1 MVLKTLLLLISVSS
15 FLTIGII
22 AGKRE
27 FKGSHF
33 ITLFALLLI
42 FFIAIMVLFIKK
54 EKYQGI
60 LEQRLVRKII
70 LILLPMGFIFILAMG
85 FLMHFNEDDHIVWGT
100 IDSVSYYIQAKIFST
115 GHISVPSHE
124 LKEFFSTG
132 YCINDG
138 RYYSIYFPGWP
149 LLLSVGITMG
159 LPWIINPIFGIL
171 TIILIYFIGM
181 EIYDRETGLFA
192 AVLLLCS
199 RYFYVL
205 TPTYFS
211 EPSALFF
218 SSLFVYCIIR
228 TLKEPKV
235 ISSLL
240 AGLVLGILFLI
251 RPYTAFAVSLPIM
264 GYFLLSS
271 VKRKAKAVSS
281 IVAVILSFL
290 PMFFVFFLYNYLQTG
305 SVFLTPFQYYNPSN
319 TLGFGLRSFDIIINP
334 YPYTVFNAIRNVVVN
349 LAILNLESV
358 PFLFLFFILVFINK
372 PNQWDMLLFAT
383 LASIIFFQMFYF
395 YREVRYYYP
404 VFFALVILAARGIN
418 LSDVIFRKYFPHTRV
433 KNLHHFIL
441 LFIVLANLFSIISPQ
456 KVFYDYRS
464 AKKMRDPFDV
474 VQEREIHN
482 AVVFLK
488 TVPIKDNYT
497 ALYVQNPLNFIGD
510 VLFVK
515 DLKERNSEL
524 IKYYPD
530 REFYVYEFD
539 RFKKSGKLTR
549 LK

>member
-1 MVLKTLLLLISVSS
+1 
-15 FLTIGII
+15 LTIGII

-27 FKGSHF
+27 FKGGYF
-33 ITLFALLLI
+33 ITLFVFLLI
-42 FFIAIMVLFIKK
+42 FFIAIMILFIKK
-54 EKYQGI
+54 EKYQDI
-60 LEQRLVRKII
+60 LDQRFVRKII
-70 LILLPMGFIFILAMG
+70 LILLPMGFIIILTIG
-85 FLMHFNEDDHIVWGT
+85 FLMQYNEDDHIVWGT

-115 GHISVPSHE
+115 GHINIPSHA
-124 LKEFFSTG
+124 LKDFFSTG
-132 YCINDG
+132 FCINDG
-138 RYYSIYFPGWP
+138 KYYSKYSPGWP
-149 LLLSVGITMG
+149 SLLSIGIIIG
-159 LPWIINPIFGIL
+159 LPWIINTILGIA
-171 TIILIYFIGM
+171 TIILVYLIGT
-181 EIYDRETGLFA
+181 ELYDGITGLFA
-192 AVLLLCS
+192 AVLLLSS

-251 RPYTAFAVSLPIM
+251 RPYSAVAISLPTM
-264 GYFLLSS
+264 GYLFLSS
-271 VKRKAKAVSS
+271 LREKGKHISS
-281 IVAVILSFL
+281 FMVIFFSFL
-290 PMFFVFFLYNYLQTG
+290 PILSLFFLYNYLQTG
-305 SVFLTPFQYYNPSN
+305 SVFITPFQYYNPSD
-319 TLGFGLRSFDIIINP
+319 TLGFGLRSFDTIVDP

-349 LAILNLESV
+349 LGILNLESV

-456 KVFYDYRS
+456 KVLNDYRS
-464 AKKMRDPFDV
+464 AQKMRDPFDMV
-474 VQEREIHN
+474 KERNIHN
-482 AVVFLK
+482 SVIFLR

>member
-27 FKGSHF
+27 FKGGYF
-33 ITLFALLLI
+33 ITLFVFLLI
-42 FFIAIMVLFIKK
+42 FFIAIMILFIKK
-54 EKYQGI
+54 EKYQDI
-60 LEQRLVRKII
+60 LDQRFVRKII
-70 LILLPMGFIFILAMG
+70 LILLPMGFIIILTIG
-85 FLMHFNEDDHIVWGT
+85 FLMQYNEDDHIVWGT

-115 GHISVPSHE
+115 GHINIPSHA
-124 LKEFFSTG
+124 LKDFFSTG
-132 YCINDG
+132 FCINDG
-138 RYYSIYFPGWP
+138 KYYSKYSPGWP
-149 LLLSVGITMG
+149 SLLSIGIIIG
-159 LPWIINPIFGIL
+159 LPWIINTILGIA
-171 TIILIYFIGM
+171 TIILVYLIGT
-181 EIYDRETGLFA
+181 ELYDGITGLFA
-192 AVLLLCS
+192 AVLLLSS

-251 RPYTAFAVSLPIM
+251 RPYSAVAISLPTM
-264 GYFLLSS
+264 GYLFLSS
-271 VKRKAKAVSS
+271 LREKGKHISS
-281 IVAVILSFL
+281 FMVIFFSFL
-290 PMFFVFFLYNYLQTG
+290 PILSLFFLYNYLQTG
-305 SVFLTPFQYYNPSN
+305 SVFITPFQYYNPSD
-319 TLGFGLRSFDIIINP
+319 TLGFGLRSFDTIVDP

-349 LAILNLESV
+349 LGILNLESV

-441 LFIVLANLFSIISPQ
+441 LFIVLANLFIIISPQ

-515 DLKERNSEL
+515 DLKEKNIEL
-524 IKYYPD
+524 MEYYPEK
-530 REFYVYEFD
+530 EFYIYEFD
-539 RFKKSGKLTR
+539 RLKKSGKLTK